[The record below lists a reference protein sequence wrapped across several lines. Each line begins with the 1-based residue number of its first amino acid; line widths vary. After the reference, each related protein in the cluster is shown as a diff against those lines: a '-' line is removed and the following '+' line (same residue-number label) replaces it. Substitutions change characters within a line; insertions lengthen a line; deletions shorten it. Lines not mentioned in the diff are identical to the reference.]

1 MEGTTEPIL
10 TILGNPIAGNPSQ
23 FAIERALDDMNLE
36 WRVLS
41 FDVREADIPAALDG
55 LEVLGIRGVL
65 VDSSVSRAV
74 ANWYAAKHS
83 QQDGAVLAIDCLYRD
98 RDGLLRGSCELGDWF
113 TAAEAAK
120 PIAEST
126 QPNAG
131 SPQATFDASQAD
143 PTVDQLADRGDQT
156 SPRAEQGGI
165 RAGQAFAGTGSDR
178 ADTDSGLAGTDSGLA
193 GTDSDRADTDS
204 DRAGTDSD
212 RADTDSDR
220 ADTDSDR
227 ADTDSGRADTDSG
240 LAGTGAI
247 QINAGSISSTQ
258 AAAESSFPVAEE
270 AWIWLGDDAAGESP
284 SRAVPRYE
292 QLDLPPDPQRVSR
305 ADFIVLAETGE
316 LEAEDWPSDDG
327 STIVIDLTDGH
338 PERDRLEDLGYRFV
352 DESERRSVT
361 LSGCLRRWT
370 GLQPPHDVIC
380 DAIEEY
386 LGV

>member
-83 QQDGAVLAIDCLYRD
+83 QQDGAPLAIDCLYRD

-120 PIAEST
+120 TIAEST

-178 ADTDSGLAGTDSGLA
+178 ADTDSGLAGTDS
-193 GTDSDRADTDS
+193 
-204 DRAGTDSD
+204 D

-220 ADTDSDR
+220 ADT
-227 ADTDSGRADTDSG
+227 
-240 LAGTGAI
+240 GAI
-247 QINAGSISSTQ
+247 QLNAGSISSTQ

-305 ADFIVLAETGE
+305 AGFIVLAETGE